1 MTGQLLNLEATKHRS
16 SVLDSW
22 IAGRDGAAERLG
34 VVALGENASGSLTMS
49 ELANL
54 LGAAHRSSS
63 GSQVTAETGMRVSA
77 AYGCM
82 SLIAGAIATL
92 PLGIYERK
100 GNDRDSA
107 DHDYWWMLNEKASDG
122 WSAAAAWEALI
133 LSKLSHGDG
142 FGEWIRPS
150 PFSNRVTGWKP
161 LKRQTVQPLKDG
173 KDVYYRITP
182 DDGPTYVLDRADV
195 IHLPSLGFDGLTS
208 PSPLT
213 YAALEAIGT
222 ALAAQEYTG
231 RFLAGGGNFDYA
243 LKTASKLDKTQLE
256 QLKASLIARAQNGGR
271 GPLILSGGLEPAQ
284 LSVNSKDAEILA
296 TRLFTVEEI
305 CRIFGVPP
313 FMVGHTTK
321 TTSWGSG
328 VSEMGMGFVR
338 YTLQRHLTPIAQE
351 VNSKL
356 WPVRQRFFVEH
367 ITAALEKGD
376 IKARY
381 DAYRTALGR
390 AGEQPFMTTDEIRR
404 QENLPPN
411 ATLNVNGG
419 QSAEQPDEAPGEQQE
434 ASGADPAVEDR
445 SED

>member
-1 MTGQLLNLEATKHRS
+1 MTGTLLNLEASQQGSR
-16 SVLDSW
+16 VLGSW
-22 IAGRDGAAERLG
+22 LAGRDGANERAGIVAQAE
-34 VVALGENASGSLTMS
+34 NSSGSVSMS

-63 GSQVTAETGMRVSA
+63 GSSVTADSAMRVSA

-82 SLIAGAIATL
+82 SLVAGAIATL
-92 PLGIYERK
+92 PIGIYERK
-100 GNDRDSA
+100 GNERDSA
-107 DHDYWWMLNEKASDG
+107 DHDYWWMLNELASDG
-122 WSAAAAWEALI
+122 WTASAAWESVM

-150 PFSNRVTGWKP
+150 IYSNRVIGWKP
-161 LKRQTVQPLKDG
+161 LPRHQVQPFRDG
-173 KDVYYRITP
+173 DRVLYRISPPNKEAYT
-182 DDGPTYVLDRADV
+182 LDRADI

-222 ALAAQEYTG
+222 ALSAQEHAG
-231 RFLAGGGNFDYA
+231 RFFSGGANFDYA
-243 LKTASKLDKTQLE
+243 LKTASRMDDTQLK
-256 QLKASLIARAQNGGR
+256 QLKASLIARVQNGGR
-271 GPLILSGGLEPAQ
+271 GPLILGGGLEPTQ

-313 FMVGHTTK
+313 HMVGHTDK

-328 VSEMGMGFVR
+328 IESQGIGFVR

-351 VNSKL
+351 LNSKL

-367 ITAALEKGD
+367 VTAALERGD
-376 IKARY
+376 LKARY

-390 AGEQPFMTTDEIRR
+390 AGEMPFMTPEEVRR
-404 QENLPPN
+404 KENMPSNPDLKMN
-411 ATLNVNGG
+411 AGATP
-419 QSAEQPDEAPGEQQE
+419 SPTEKPDDKTAPATGEE
-434 ASGADPAVEDR
+434 
-445 SED
+445 

>member
-1 MTGQLLNLEATKHRS
+1 MTGKLLNLEAARHDSR
-16 SVLDSW
+16 VLGSW
-22 IAGRDGAAERLG
+22 MAGRDGAAERAG
-34 VVALGENASGSLTMS
+34 IVALGENSSGSMS
-49 ELANL
+49 MGELANL

-63 GSQVTAETGMRVSA
+63 GAAVTAETGMRVSA

-82 SLIAGAIATL
+82 SLVAGAIATL
-92 PLGIYERK
+92 PIGIYERK
-100 GNDRDSA
+100 GNERDSA

-122 WSAAAAWEALI
+122 WTSAAAWEAII

-142 FGEWIRPS
+142 FGELIRPS
-150 PFSNRVTGWKP
+150 YYSNRVIGWKP
-161 LKRQTVQPLKDG
+161 LPRHTVQPFKDG
-173 KDVYYRITP
+173 KVVRYRISP
-182 DDGPTYVLDRADV
+182 GDGPSYVLDRADI

-313 FMVGHTTK
+313 HMVGHTDK

-328 VSEMGMGFVR
+328 VENMGIGFVR

-351 VNSKL
+351 LNSKL
-356 WPVRQRFFVEH
+356 WPVRERFFVEH
-367 ITAALEKGD
+367 ITAALERGD

-390 AGEQPFMTTDEIRR
+390 AGEMPFMTADEIRR
-404 QENLPPN
+404 RENMPSNPN
-411 ATLNVNGG
+411 LKMNGG
-419 QSAEQPDEAPGEQQE
+419 TSAQQPDKAPGEQQE
-434 ASGADPAVEDR
+434 AA
-445 SED
+445 